1 MSKLLSKP
9 INQSPTQELS
19 SPNTSSFSSFVSRLI
34 SRSDYEEKDNIG
46 KLQKD
51 NDIDILKRE
60 NLELRKELS
69 KYKNEYTK
77 THSELKSL
85 EKSAEGLCNCD
96 YYDYVTNSY
105 ENIIQEYDKSIEK
118 TQQYEKLVKELLKDI
133 IQANERLEIL
143 INRNIILENTCKKSN
158 IPIPSKGMEELD
170 KLVED
175 IQSSIDNTSQ

>member
-1 MSKLLSKP
+1 MSRLLSKP
-9 INQSPTQELS
+9 INQSPTQES
-19 SPNTSSFSSFVSRLI
+19 SPNISSFSSFVSRLM
-34 SRSDYEEKDNIG
+34 SRSDDEEKDDIG

-51 NDIDILKRE
+51 NDILKRE

-158 IPIPSKGMEELD
+158 IPIPTKGMEELD

-175 IQSSIDNTSQ
+175 IESSIDNKSQE

>member
-34 SRSDYEEKDNIG
+34 SRSDDEEKDNIG